1 MGNAHEEEQ
10 HPGTHRGDPRDPGD
24 RKGPSGMGT
33 SEAKQDS
40 RQLTP
45 PERDVA
51 ALVSE
56 GLTNQQVARRLH
68 RSPHTVNFHLRN
80 IFRKLDVRSRVELAV
95 YVHRRPPR

>member
-1 MGNAHEEEQ
+1 M
-10 HPGTHRGDPRDPGD
+10 D
-24 RKGPSGMGT
+24 T
-33 SEAKQDS
+33 SDTRQER

-68 RSPHTVNFHLRN
+68 RSPHTVNYHLRN
-80 IFRKLDVRSRVELAV
+80 IFRKLDVRSRVELTA
-95 YVHRRPPR
+95 YVHRRLPR